1 MDARLTTN
9 VAVLPHPSLH
19 CRVCALTSSY
29 HRNTIPDES
38 TIKDKQISTSA
49 IGKWGVHKD
58 EKSRVQD
65 PMEGTALGRALAI
78 LKNENK
84 RLNELLLASE
94 DRCRGTIQF
103 NFFLKILEHVVPQT
117 L

>member
-1 MDARLTTN
+1 
-9 VAVLPHPSLH
+9 
-19 CRVCALTSSY
+19 
-29 HRNTIPDES
+29 
-38 TIKDKQISTSA
+38 
-49 IGKWGVHKD
+49 
-58 EKSRVQD
+58 
-65 PMEGTALGRALAI
+65 MEGTALGRALAI

-103 NFFLKILEHVVPQT
+103 NFFLKILEHVVPQA